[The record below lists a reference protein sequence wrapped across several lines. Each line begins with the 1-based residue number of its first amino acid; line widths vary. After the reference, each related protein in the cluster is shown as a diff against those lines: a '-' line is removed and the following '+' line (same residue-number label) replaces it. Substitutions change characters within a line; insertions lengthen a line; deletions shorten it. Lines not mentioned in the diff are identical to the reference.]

1 MDDSIV
7 AGETDNLYG
16 AEGAL
21 GTMTAYNRIGMV
33 ASSANYAVQY
43 TILREEW
50 GFNGYSVTDFT
61 GLNPVAAP
69 KESIMAGTTAFCGF
83 GANDP
88 YINLNNLE
96 AIAADATLAASI
108 QEGMHFAVYAI
119 SRSYAVDLMNNIYTV
134 SLNTWWRSLYTAL
147 IAVSAVLAVGS
158 AAAYVVFTVM
168 GKKSKED

>member
-1 MDDSIV
+1 
-7 AGETDNLYG
+7 
-16 AEGAL
+16 
-21 GTMTAYNRIGMV
+21 
-33 ASSANYAVQY
+33 
-43 TILREEW
+43 
-50 GFNGYSVTDFT
+50 
-61 GLNPVAAP
+61 
-69 KESIMAGTTAFCGF
+69 MAGTTAFCGF

-88 YINLNNLE
+88 YINLNNLN
-96 AIAADATLAASI
+96 AIAADSDLAAAI